1 MLSWSS
7 DMKKFNFFDEK
18 KYKDLANIQNI
29 YDEEEDDDEAK
40 KKNEKEVKPKHEIDT
55 ININNISISGPRE
68 IHAING
74 LLFINGKLIHDKDGK
89 MIRENL
95 IMKILDNRIIDLY
108 RIFNGVY
115 YRFEIKIF
123 RQKPYFIVVGGNFN
137 EFMINNSLE
146 LFMIT
151 SIKFYDATN
160 FILKREEK
168 YLPENLENSKEEPY
182 PKLLLKNIKLIKRL
196 SDEKIMCEVDEL
208 SMEGYESFQNIN
220 SFSINSE
227 FTHAA
232 LSLDKGDIILIYA
245 YPNLLEC
252 NNNDIK
258 MIFLPKINLRDKGH
272 VTNLFFT
279 EINLLNNNKRILY
292 ASTSKII
299 YYYEWNSK
307 SKLFS
312 NEENNI
318 KLKILN
324 PGGPGGYNGCID
336 IKQKYLLMGSANND
350 FICEFENL
358 EISKTWFFEG
368 KKTNIYYF
376 KDYILFAVSG
386 ESFSSLQVYD
396 KLNSIFIYYKNI
408 RKKIIGLCCDKNDIY
423 VFFEKTQNYKYYMKL
438 SEKTLKERIQILLNR
453 KFYDIEVSYAENYI
467 LDQSTISYLSK
478 IYAEKEYDKGNFKIS
493 VQQYIKTIGFYAPN
507 YVIQKFNSDTKIKY
521 LIIYL
526 EKLLDKFENKKKI
539 NEEYENFSI
548 LLLSCYIMDKNIPIF
563 KQYIQ
568 KKLIYF
574 SKNICKKIIDI
585 CLDINE
591 IEFALKFSKTKKLY
605 IFYIDILFKQ
615 DKKADALNFIKNLS
629 KGKKPEIPQ
638 NNLNETKTMI
648 NHYEIG
654 QINKTTRNYSMRE
667 ANIIPCKEIQNVF
680 NEFAIYFLGEDDN
693 TNIIDNNS
701 LAYQFFETFML
712 FIYKNFQIIEDKD
725 INILIHNFLYFNK
738 YFLMLFDKLYT
749 YPTITFDNKIINRRI
764 ELYLNDIKNSKDE
777 KEKNIIIEKIFNLLT
792 NIKYKDKYD
801 YEFLFM
807 LFRNN
812 NFKKGMEFISE
823 QKKSISDLLYIF
835 FENKEYDKILNL
847 FKKNL
852 PKEKQIWEKT
862 LQLFLQDLK
871 ENIDNDKD
879 KDNSLKNIFLEYL
892 SLILDNDIIPS
903 IEILDIINGTN
914 DEIPMVLIKNFFL
927 KIIEKE
933 NNNLVSNLVKSKEYE
948 ANIQEVHENIKNLK
962 EKPMN
967 VRLTK
972 CDECDMGID
981 FPIILFRCGHYY
993 HSLCL
998 YYYEKDLRA
1007 AFCPKC
1013 FSYRKKINAF
1023 NVECEK
1029 LYNALN
1035 SEEGMEKELSKQSNH
1050 IEFVNKL
1057 YSRGLFKL
1065 NVTNKEK
1072 NINK

>member
-7 DMKKFNFFDEK
+7 DIKRFGFFDEK
-18 KYKDLANIQNI
+18 KYKDIDNIQNI
-29 YDEEEDDDEAK
+29 YEEEDDEDIDK
-40 KKNEKEVKPKHEIDT
+40 KKDNIIANKQNIDT

-160 FILKREEK
+160 FILNREGK
-168 YLPENLENSKEEPY
+168 YTPENLSNSKEEPY

-279 EINLLNNNKRILY
+279 EISLVNNTKRILY
-292 ASTSKII
+292 ASTPKII
-299 YYYEWNSK
+299 YYYEWNTK

-312 NEENNI
+312 SEEDNI
-318 KLKILN
+318 RLKILN

-336 IKQKYLLMGSANND
+336 IKQKYLLLGSANND

-396 KLNSIFIYYKNI
+396 KLNSIFIYYKNV
-408 RKKIIGLCCDKNDIY
+408 RKKIIGLCCDNNDIY

-438 SEKTLKERIQILLNR
+438 SEKTIKERIHILLNR
-453 KFYDIEVSYAENYI
+453 KFFDIAVSYAESYK
-467 LDQSTISYLSK
+467 LDQSAISHLSK
-478 IYAEKEYDKGNFKIS
+478 IYAEQEYEKGNFNIS

-521 LIIYL
+521 LINYL
-526 EKLLDKFENKKKI
+526 EKLLDNFENKKKI
-539 NEEYENFSI
+539 NEEYENYTL
-548 LLLSCYIMDKNIPIF
+548 LLLSSYIMDKNIPNF
-563 KQYIQ
+563 KQYI
-568 KKLIYF
+568 KKKFIYF
-574 SKNICKKIIDI
+574 SKNISKKIIDI

-591 IEFALKFSKTKKLY
+591 IEYALKYAKTKKLY
-605 IFYIDILFKQ
+605 IYYIDILFNQ
-615 DKKADALNFIKNLS
+615 DKKIDALNFIKNLG
-629 KGKKPEIPQ
+629 KGQKPEITK
-638 NNLNETKTMI
+638 NNLNETKTMV
-648 NHYEIG
+648 NHYEVG
-654 QINKTTRNYSMRE
+654 QINKNSRNYSMRE
-667 ANIIPCKEIQNVF
+667 TNIIPCKDLQNIF
-680 NEFAIYFLGEDDN
+680 NKFTIYFLSEDDN
-693 TNIIDNNS
+693 NNNIDNNS
-701 LAYQFFETFML
+701 LAYQYFETFMI
-712 FIYKNFQIIEDKD
+712 FIYKNYQIIEDND
-725 INILIHNFLYFNK
+725 MNILIHKFLYFNK
-738 YFLMLFDKLYT
+738 YFLMVFDKLYT
-749 YPTITFDNKIINRRI
+749 YPTITFDNNIINRRI
-764 ELYLNDIKNSKDE
+764 ELYLNDIQNTKDE
-777 KEKNIIIEKIFNLLT
+777 KEKDIIAEKIFNLLS

-801 YEFLFM
+801 YEFLFI

-812 NFKKGMEFISE
+812 NFKKGLEFISD

-835 FENKEYDKILNL
+835 FENKDYNKILNL
-847 FKKNL
+847 FKKNA
-852 PKEKQIWEKT
+852 PKEKSIWEKT

-871 ENIDNDKD
+871 DNIEND
-879 KDNSLKNIFLEYL
+879 KDNSLKNNFLEYL
-892 SLILDNDIIPS
+892 SLILNNDIIPS
-903 IEILDIINGTN
+903 IEILDIINGIN
-914 DEIPMVLIKNFFL
+914 DEIPMELIKNFFL

-962 EKPMN
+962 EKPISISF
-967 VRLTK
+967 TK
-972 CDECDMGID
+972 CDECDMAIEL
-981 FPIILFRCGHYY
+981 PVILFRCGHYY

-998 YYYEKDLRA
+998 YYYEKDFRLA
-1007 AFCPKC
+1007 HCPKC
-1013 FSYRKKINAF
+1013 SSFRKKMITYNL
-1023 NVECEK
+1023 ECEK
-1029 LYNALN
+1029 IYNALN
-1035 SEEGMEKELSKQSNH
+1035 SEEGMEKELSKQTNH

-1065 NVTNKEK
+1065 NVANKEK
-1072 NINK
+1072 SYNK

>member
-7 DMKKFNFFDEK
+7 DMKKFNFFNEK
-18 KYKDLANIQNI
+18 KYNDLSNIQNI
-29 YDEEEDDDEAK
+29 YDEEEDDDESK
-40 KKNEKEVKPKHEIDT
+40 KKNENETKPKHEINT

-68 IHAING
+68 IHTING

-151 SIKFYDATN
+151 SIKFYDASN
-160 FILKREEK
+160 FILNKEEK
-168 YLPENLENSKEEPY
+168 YPPENLSNSKEEPY

-279 EINLLNNNKRILY
+279 EINLFNNTKRILY
-292 ASTSKII
+292 ASTPKII
-299 YYYEWNSK
+299 YFYEWNTK

-312 NEENNI
+312 TEENNI
-318 KLKILN
+318 RLKILN

-336 IKQKYLLMGSANND
+336 IKQKYLLLGSANND

-368 KKTNIYYF
+368 KKTNVYYF
-376 KDYILFAVSG
+376 KDYLLFAISG

-396 KLNSIFIYYKNI
+396 KKNSLFIYYKNI
-408 RKKIIGLCCDKNDIY
+408 RKKIIGLCCDNNDIY

-438 SEKTLKERIQILLNR
+438 SEKKLKERIQILLNR
-453 KFYDIEVSYAENYI
+453 KFFDISVNYAESYK
-467 LDQSTISYLSK
+467 LAQSAISNLSK
-478 IYAEKEYDKGNFKIS
+478 IYAEQEYEKGNFNIS
-493 VQQYIKTIGFYAPN
+493 IQQYIKTIGFYAPTN
-507 YVIQKFNSDTKIKY
+507 VIQKFNSETKIKY

-526 EKLLDKFENKKKI
+526 EKLLDNFENKKKLS
-539 NEEYENFSI
+539 EEYENYTI
-548 LLLSCYIMDKNIPIF
+548 LLLSSYIIYKNIPIF

-574 SKNICKKIIDI
+574 SKNISKKIIDI

-591 IEFALKFSKTKKLY
+591 IEYALQFAKNKKLY
-605 IFYIDILFKQ
+605 IYYIDILFKQ
-615 DKKADALNFIKNLS
+615 DKKIDALNFIKHLS
-629 KGKKPEIPQ
+629 KGQKPEFTS
-638 NNLNETKTMI
+638 NSFMETKTII

-654 QINKTTRNYSMRE
+654 QISTNLINYTMRDT
-667 ANIIPCKEIQNVF
+667 NIMQCKEIQNIF
-680 NEFAIYFLGEDDN
+680 NNFTIYFLNEDEN
-693 TNIIDNNS
+693 NNSIDNNS
-701 LAYQFFETFML
+701 LAYQYFELFML
-712 FIYKNFQIIEDKD
+712 FIYKNYQIIEDKEM
-725 INILIHNFLYFNK
+725 NSLIHNFLFFNK
-738 YFLMLFDKLYT
+738 YFLMVFEKLYT

-764 ELYLNDIKNSKDE
+764 ELYLDDIQTCKDDKE
-777 KEKNIIIEKIFNLLT
+777 KEIIAEKIFNLLS

-801 YEFLFM
+801 YEYLFI
-807 LFRNN
+807 LFRSN

-823 QKKSISDLLYIF
+823 QKKLISDLLYIF
-835 FENKEYDKILNL
+835 FENKEYNKILNL
-847 FKKNL
+847 FKKNF
-852 PKEKQIWEKT
+852 PKEKSIWEKT

-871 ENIDNDKD
+871 NDLNNKD
-879 KDNSLKNIFLEYL
+879 DSLKFNLLEYL
-892 SLILDNDIIPS
+892 SLILDNDILPS

-914 DEIPMVLIKNFFL
+914 DEIPMGFIKNFFL
-927 KIIEKE
+927 KVIEKE
-933 NNNLVSNLVKSKEYE
+933 NNNLVSNLVKNKEYE

-962 EKPMN
+962 EKPIN
-967 VRLTK
+967 INLTK
-972 CDECDMGID
+972 CDECDTGID
-981 FPIILFRCGHYY
+981 FPVILFRCGHYY

-998 YYYEKDLRA
+998 YYYEKDFRLA
-1007 AFCPKC
+1007 HCPKC
-1013 FSYRKKINAF
+1013 SNFLKKINAF
-1023 NVECEK
+1023 NLECEK
-1029 LYNALN
+1029 IYNILN
-1035 SEEGMEKELSKQSNH
+1035 SEEGMEKELSKQSDH
-1050 IEFVNKL
+1050 LDFMNKL
-1057 YSRGLFKL
+1057 YSRGLFKIK
-1065 NVTNKEK
+1065 VTNNEK
-1072 NINK
+1072 CYNK